1 MTTSLLASNAY
12 AALGRLTQGGGA
24 GQGLPTPGLGAS
36 TGGGGNFANMVED
49 AVNSVAQSGATAD
62 ARTESMVQGKT
73 DLVDVVTAVAESEL
87 ALETLVSV
95 RDRMISAYEE
105 IMRMP
110 I

>member
-1 MTTSLLASNAY
+1 MTTNLLATNAY
-12 AALGRLTQGGGA
+12 AALGRLSQGMG
-24 GQGLPTPGLGAS
+24 GQGAMPAPTGQNS
-36 TGGGGNFANMVED
+36 GNFANMVED
-49 AVNSVAQSGATAD
+49 AVKSVAETGATAD

-105 IMRMP
+105 ILRMP